1 MQLYNRVLTLTDSTS
16 TVINIIMKKNLTL
29 LIFLFACSQSYS
41 QATRLVLFEHFTQA
55 SCGPCASQNPPFTAL
70 LANNSSKAVKIA
82 YQTSWPGTDPMNAA
96 NPSEVSTRRNY
107 YAVTGVPSVRN
118 VSMFAAGTSPANVT
132 QSQIDARYNTT
143 PDWSVTVTHQLTS
156 GYDSVQ
162 VVVLVG
168 NATSSTLTSGSTGS
182 LKLHLVMV
190 EETITYSSPPGSNGE
205 TVFHNVMRKMVP
217 NDNGTT
223 LANSW
228 TAGQSQS
235 FQFKIPLPT
244 YLANLGEVAFVA
256 FVQDDSN
263 KDIKNA
269 AFSPKQAV
277 SGLAD
282 ASIASIGAT
291 TSGYC
296 DPNLTPS
303 VTFQNSGSVTI
314 TSATVSYTINGGTP
328 VSQNWT
334 GSLSAGQTATVSFPQ
349 ATLSTGKSE
358 IVGSVDNPNGS
369 VDYAPINNSSA
380 PTTINILNNNPT
392 YAPYDQN
399 FEGVAFSQIPSNMI
413 KEASG
418 EGRVGA
424 ISKANVQN
432 LPQELGGWGQSAS
445 SIFWDYPTIASGTVI
460 SLITEKI
467 SLSTISNPNLYL
479 STSYAARGGNSN
491 DQLKV
496 YVSTDCGSS
505 WTNIFSPSGAS
516 LATGTDPGSQY
527 RYWAD
532 PNKWLTHKISLSN
545 YASAGHILLKFEGTS
560 AAGQCFYL
568 DNIWVSTN
576 VLSEDEEDIQN
587 NIRVFPNPSS
597 DLTKFEITLNY
608 ESEVSVAILNISGQK
623 VLNIESQTLPSG
635 NHIIETSVSDLP
647 SGIYNAQIR
656 INGEIQNVRFTISH

>member
-1 MQLYNRVLTLTDSTS
+1 
-16 TVINIIMKKNLTL
+16 MKKYFALTVL
-29 LIFLFACSQSYS
+29 LFAFSSAYS
-41 QATRLVLFEHFTQA
+41 QATRLVLHEQFTNA
-55 SCGPCASQNPPFTAL
+55 SCGPCASYNPAYNAL
-70 LANNSSKAVKIA
+70 LASNSSKITKIS
-82 YQTSWPGTDPMNAA
+82 YQANFPGTDPMNAA
-96 NPSEVSTRRNY
+96 NPGPVSTRRSY
-107 YAVTGVPSVRN
+107 YSNTSVPRCYN
-118 VSMFAAGTSPANVT
+118 FSMYGSAGTSPASVT
-132 QSQIDARYNTT
+132 QAQIDARYNTA

-156 GYDSVQ
+156 GYDSAQ

-168 NATSSTLTSGSTGS
+168 NATSSTLTSGTTGS

-190 EETITYSSPPGSNGE
+190 EETVTYSSPPGSNGE
-205 TVFHNVMRKMVP
+205 TVFHDVMREMIP
-217 NDNGTT
+217 NANGTT
-223 LANSW
+223 LPDSW

-235 FQFKIPLPT
+235 FQFKIPLPS
-244 YLANLGEVAFVA
+244 YLGNLGEVAFVA

-263 KDIKNA
+263 KEIKNA

-282 ASIASIGAT
+282 ASIASISAS

-296 DPNLTPS
+296 DPNVTPS
-303 VTFQNSGSVTI
+303 VTIQNSGSIAI
-314 TSATVSYTINGGTP
+314 TSATVSYSINGGTP

-334 GSLSAGQTATVSFPQ
+334 GNLSAGQTATVSFPQ
-349 ATLSTGKSE
+349 VTLSTGANE
-358 IVGSVDNPNGS
+358 IVGLVDNPNGS
-369 VDYAPINNSSA
+369 VDYAPINNSSV

-399 FEGVAFSQIPSNMI
+399 FEGLSLGKIPSNMI
-413 KEASG
+413 KEESVSG
-418 EGRVGA
+418 EMVGA

-432 LPQELGGWGQSAS
+432 LQQELGGWGQSAS
-445 SIFWDYPTIASGTVI
+445 SLFWDFPTIASGTVI

-467 SLSTISNPNLYL
+467 SLATISNPNLYL

-560 AAGQCFYL
+560 AAGQCLYL

-597 DLTKFEITLNY
+597 DLTKFEITLAN
-608 ESEVSVAILNISGQK
+608 ESEVSLAILNISGQK
-623 VLNIESQTLPSG
+623 VLNIESQTFPSG
-635 NHIIETSVSDLP
+635 NHMIETSVSDLP
-647 SGIYNAQIR
+647 SGIYNAQIS
-656 INGEIQNVRFTISH
+656 INGEIQNVRFTVSH

>member
-1 MQLYNRVLTLTDSTS
+1 
-16 TVINIIMKKNLTL
+16 MKKNLTL

-107 YAVTGVPSVRN
+107 YAVNAVPSVRN

-182 LKLHLVMV
+182 LKLHLMMV

-244 YLANLGEVAFVA
+244 YLANLGEIAFVA

-576 VLSEDEEDIQN
+576 VLSEDEEEIQN

-597 DLTKFEITLNY
+597 DLTKFEITLNN

>member
-107 YAVTGVPSVRN
+107 YAVNAVPSVRN

-182 LKLHLVMV
+182 LKLHLMMV

-235 FQFKIPLPT
+235 LQFKIPLPT
-244 YLANLGEVAFVA
+244 YLANLGEIAFVA

-560 AAGQCFYL
+560 AAGQCLYL

-597 DLTKFEITLNY
+597 DLTKFEITLNN

>member
-1 MQLYNRVLTLTDSTS
+1 
-16 TVINIIMKKNLTL
+16 MKKNLTL

-597 DLTKFEITLNY
+597 DLTKFEITLAN
-608 ESEVSVAILNISGQK
+608 ESEVSLAILNISGQK
-623 VLNIESQTLPSG
+623 VLNIESQTFPSG

-647 SGIYNAQIR
+647 SGIYNAQIS
-656 INGEIQNVRFTISH
+656 INGEIQNVRFTVSH

>member
-1 MQLYNRVLTLTDSTS
+1 
-16 TVINIIMKKNLTL
+16 MKKILTL
-29 LIFLFACSQSYS
+29 LIFLLTCSVGYS

-70 LANNSSKAVKIA
+70 LANNTSKAVKIA

-96 NPSEVSTRRNY
+96 NPSEVSTRRNFY
-107 YAVTGVPSVRN
+107 GVNAVPSVRN
-118 VSMFAAGTSPANVT
+118 VSMFAAGTSPANIT
-132 QSQIDARYNTT
+132 QSQIDARYNLT
-143 PDWSVTVTHQLTS
+143 PDMSVILTHQLTS

-162 VVVLVG
+162 IAVSVS
-168 NATSSTLTSGSTGS
+168 NSTSSTISSGSTGS
-182 LKLHLVMV
+182 LKLHVALV

-223 LANSW
+223 LPDSW
-228 TAGQSQS
+228 SAGQNQTY
-235 FQFKIPLPT
+235 QFKIALPT
-244 YLANLGEVAFVA
+244 YLANLGEIAFVA
-256 FVQDDSN
+256 FVQDNSN

-282 ASIASIGAT
+282 ASIASISAST
-291 TSGYC
+291 NGYC
-296 DPNLTPS
+296 DPNITPS
-303 VTFQNSGSVTI
+303 VTIQNSGSMTI
-314 TSATVSYTINGGTP
+314 TTATVSYTINGGTP

-334 GSLSAGQTATVSFPQ
+334 GSLAAGQTATVIFPQ
-349 ATLSTGKSE
+349 ATLSSGANE
-358 IVGSVDNPNGS
+358 IVGLIDNPNGN

-413 KEASG
+413 KEESG
-418 EGRVGA
+418 SGRVGA

-432 LPQELGGWGQSAS
+432 LQQELGAWGQSAS
-445 SIFWDYPTIASGTVI
+445 SIFWDFPTIASGTVI

-467 SLSTISNPNLYL
+467 SLSTISNPNLYI

-505 WTNIFSPSGAS
+505 WTNIFSPSGVS
-516 LATGTDPGSQY
+516 LATGTDPGAQY

-532 PNKWLTHKISLSN
+532 PNKWLTHKISLNN

-560 AAGQCFYL
+560 AAGQCLYL
-568 DNIWVSTN
+568 DNVWVSTN
-576 VLSEDEEDIQN
+576 VLSEDEEGIQN
-587 NIRVFPNPSS
+587 SIRVFPNPSS
-597 DLTKFEITLNY
+597 DLTKFEITLAN
-608 ESEVSVAILNISGQK
+608 ESEVSAAIINISGQK
-623 VLNIESQTLPSG
+623 VLNIESQKFSAG
-635 NHIIETSVSDLP
+635 NHIIETSVRDLP
-647 SGIYNAQIR
+647 SGIYNAKIS
-656 INGEIQNVRFTISH
+656 INGEIQNVRFTVSQ

>member
-1 MQLYNRVLTLTDSTS
+1 
-16 TVINIIMKKNLTL
+16 
-29 LIFLFACSQSYS
+29 
-41 QATRLVLFEHFTQA
+41 
-55 SCGPCASQNPPFTAL
+55 
-70 LANNSSKAVKIA
+70 
-82 YQTSWPGTDPMNAA
+82 
-96 NPSEVSTRRNY
+96 
-107 YAVTGVPSVRN
+107 
-118 VSMFAAGTSPANVT
+118 
-132 QSQIDARYNTT
+132 
-143 PDWSVTVTHQLTS
+143 LTS

-597 DLTKFEITLNY
+597 DLTKFEITLAN
-608 ESEVSVAILNISGQK
+608 ESEVSVGVLNISGQK
-623 VLNIESQTLPSG
+623 VINIESQTFPSG

-647 SGIYNAQIR
+647 SGIYNAQIS

>member
-1 MQLYNRVLTLTDSTS
+1 
-16 TVINIIMKKNLTL
+16 MKKYLGLTVL
-29 LIFLFACSQSYS
+29 LFAFSSAYS
-41 QATRLVLFEHFTQA
+41 QATRLVLHEHFTQA
-55 SCGPCASQNPPFTAL
+55 SCGPCATYGPPYNAL
-70 LANNSSKAVKIA
+70 LAANPTKIA
-82 YQTSWPGTDPMNAA
+82 KISYQAHFPGTDPMNAA
-96 NPSEVSTRRNY
+96 NPGPALTRYNY
-107 YAVTGVPSVRN
+107 YSASAVPRVYN
-118 VSMFAAGTSPANVT
+118 QSMYGAGGSSPASVS
-132 QSQIDARYNTT
+132 QAQIDARYNTA

-156 GYDSVQ
+156 GYDSAQ

-168 NATSSTLTSGSTGS
+168 NATSSTLTSGTTGS

-190 EETITYSSPPGSNGE
+190 EETITYPSPPGSNGE
-205 TVFHNVMRKMVP
+205 TVFHDVMREMIP
-217 NDNGTT
+217 NANGTT
-223 LANSW
+223 LADSW

-244 YLANLGEVAFVA
+244 YIANLGEVAFVA
-256 FVQDDSN
+256 FVQDNSN

-334 GSLSAGQTATVSFPQ
+334 GNLSAGQTATVSFPQ
-349 ATLSTGKSE
+349 VTLSTGANE
-358 IVGSVDNPNGS
+358 IVGNVDSPNGTA
-369 VDYAPINNSSA
+369 DYAALNNTSV

-399 FEGVAFSQIPSNMI
+399 FEGLSLGKIPSNMI
-413 KEASG
+413 KEESVSG
-418 EGRVGA
+418 EMVGA

-432 LPQELGGWGQSAS
+432 LQQELGGWGQSAS
-445 SIFWDYPTIASGTVI
+445 SLFWDFPTIASGTVI

-467 SLSTISNPNLYL
+467 SLSTISNPNLYI

-545 YASAGHILLKFEGTS
+545 YASSGHILLKFEGTS
-560 AAGQCFYL
+560 AAGQCLYL

-597 DLTKFEITLNY
+597 DLTKFEITLAN
-608 ESEVSVAILNISGQK
+608 ESEVSLAILNISGQK
-623 VLNIESQTLPSG
+623 VLNIESQTFPSG

-647 SGIYNAQIR
+647 SGIYNAQIS
-656 INGEIQNVRFTISH
+656 INGEIQNVRFTVSH

>member
-1 MQLYNRVLTLTDSTS
+1 
-16 TVINIIMKKNLTL
+16 MKKNLTL

-41 QATRLVLFEHFTQA
+41 QVTRLVLFEHFTQA

-597 DLTKFEITLNY
+597 DLTKFEITLAN
-608 ESEVSVAILNISGQK
+608 ESEVSVGVLNISGQK
-623 VLNIESQTLPSG
+623 VINIESQTFPSG

-647 SGIYNAQIR
+647 SGIYNAQIS

>member
-1 MQLYNRVLTLTDSTS
+1 
-16 TVINIIMKKNLTL
+16 MKKYLSVVV
-29 LIFLFACSQSYS
+29 FLFAFSSIYS
-41 QATRLVLFEHFTQA
+41 QATRRVLFEHFTQA
-55 SCGPCASQNPPFTAL
+55 SCGPCASQNPPFAAL
-70 LANNSSKAVKIA
+70 LANNTTKAVKIA

-96 NPSEVSTRRNY
+96 NPSDVSTRVNY
-107 YAVTGVPSVRN
+107 YGVNGVPSVRN
-118 VSMFAAGTSPANVT
+118 VSMFAAGTSPANIT
-132 QSQIDARYNTT
+132 QSQIDARYNSA

-156 GYDSVQ
+156 GYDSAQ

-168 NATSSTLTSGSTGS
+168 NATSSTLTSGTTGS

-190 EETITYSSPPGSNGE
+190 EETVTYSSPPGSNGE
-205 TVFHNVMRKMVP
+205 TVFHDVMREMIP
-217 NDNGTT
+217 NANGTT
-223 LANSW
+223 LADSW

-235 FQFKIPLPT
+235 FQFKIPLPS
-244 YLANLGEVAFVA
+244 YLGNLGEVAFVA
-256 FVQDDSN
+256 FVQDNSN
-263 KDIKNA
+263 KEIKNA

-282 ASIASIGAT
+282 ASIASISAS

-296 DPNLTPS
+296 DPNVTPS
-303 VTFQNSGSVTI
+303 VTIQNSGSMTI
-314 TSATVSYTINGGTP
+314 TSATVSYSINGGTP

-334 GSLSAGQTATVSFPQ
+334 GSLSAGQAATVSFPQ
-349 ATLSTGKSE
+349 VTLSTGANE
-358 IVGSVDNPNGS
+358 IVGLVDNPNGS
-369 VDYAPINNSSA
+369 VDYAPLNNSSV

-432 LPQELGGWGQSAS
+432 LQQELGGWGQSAS
-445 SIFWDYPTIASGTVI
+445 SLFWDFPTIASGTVI

-560 AAGQCFYL
+560 AAGQCLYL

-597 DLTKFEITLNY
+597 DLTKFEITLANK
-608 ESEVSVAILNISGQK
+608 SEVSLAILNISGQK
-623 VLNIESQTLPSG
+623 VLNIESQTFPSG

-647 SGIYNAQIR
+647 SGIYNAQIS
-656 INGEIQNVRFTISH
+656 INGEIQNVRFTVSH

>member
-1 MQLYNRVLTLTDSTS
+1 
-16 TVINIIMKKNLTL
+16 MKKYLAVVV
-29 LIFLFACSQSYS
+29 FLFAFSSVYS

-70 LANNSSKAVKIA
+70 LANNTVKAVKIA

-96 NPSEVSTRRNY
+96 NPSDVSTRRNY
-107 YAVTGVPSVRN
+107 YGVTGVPSVRN
-118 VSMFAAGTSPANVT
+118 VSMFAAGTSPANIT
-132 QSQIDARYNTT
+132 QSQIDARYNSA
-143 PDWSVTVTHQLTS
+143 PDMSVILTHQLTS
-156 GYDSVQ
+156 AYDSVQ
-162 VVVLVG
+162 IAVSVL
-168 NATSSTLTSGSTGS
+168 NSTASTISSGSTGS
-182 LKLHLVMV
+182 LKLHVALV
-190 EETITYSSPPGSNGE
+190 EETITYSSPPGTNGE
-205 TVFHNVMRKMVP
+205 TVFHNVMRKMIP
-217 NDNGTT
+217 DANGTT
-223 LANSW
+223 LPDSW
-228 TAGQSQS
+228 TAGQNQTY
-235 FQFKIPLPT
+235 QFKIALPT
-244 YLANLGEVAFVA
+244 YLANLGEIAIVA

-282 ASIASIGAT
+282 ASIASISAST
-291 TSGYC
+291 NGYC
-296 DPNLTPS
+296 DPNITPS
-303 VTFQNSGSVTI
+303 VTIQNSGSMTI
-314 TSATVSYTINGGTP
+314 TTATVSYTINGGTP

-334 GSLSAGQTATVSFPQ
+334 GSLAAGQTATVTFPQ
-349 ATLSTGKSE
+349 ATLSSGANE
-358 IVGSVDNPNGS
+358 IIGLIDNPNGS

-380 PTTINILNNNPT
+380 PITINILNNNPT

-432 LPQELGGWGQSAS
+432 LQQELGGWGQSAS

-532 PNKWLTHKISLSN
+532 PSKWLTHKISLNN

-587 NIRVFPNPSS
+587 NLRVFPNPSS
-597 DLTKFEITLNY
+597 DLTKFEITLAN
-608 ESEVSVAILNISGQK
+608 ESEVSGAIINISGQK
-623 VLNIESQTLPSG
+623 VINIESQSFPSG

-647 SGIYNAQIR
+647 SGIYNAQNS
-656 INGEIQNVRFTISH
+656 INGEVQNVRFTVSH